1 MTVDATSQDKSSTLK
16 NEVSGKTIDI
26 LNDDHI
32 LLQEY
37 VDKMLVL

>member
-1 MTVDATSQDKSSTLK
+1 MTVDATSLDKSSTLK

>member
-1 MTVDATSQDKSSTLK
+1 MTVDATSLDKSSTLK
-16 NEVSGKTIDI
+16 NEMSGKTIDI